1 MKTLSTLIILFS
13 LQTMVSQVIIGGV
26 PERDAD
32 GNPIFKAMLE
42 IRNPPGDPE
51 KVTKSG
57 VLIPRYAS
65 NNLPS
70 IPTTVAD
77 DPDTEA
83 DETVNL
89 GWDDDLQHY
98 RKEIHV
104 CLPRKMVPPALVHEI

>member
-42 IRNPPGDPE
+42 IRNPKAPGA
-51 KVTKSG
+51 TKSG
-57 VLIPRYAS
+57 VLIPRYTS

-70 IPTTVAD
+70 IPTTVVD

-83 DETVNL
+83 DETVN
-89 GWDDDLQHY
+89 WDGMMIYNTTEKKFMYAYQEKWYLM
-98 RKEIHV
+98 
-104 CLPRKMVPPALVHEI
+104 P

>member
-1 MKTLSTLIILFS
+1 MKTLSALIILFS
-13 LQTMVSQVIIGGV
+13 MQTMVSQVIIGGV

-83 DETVNL
+83 DETVN
-89 GWDDDLQHY
+89 WDGMMIY
-98 RKEIHV
+98 NTTEKKFMYAYKEKWY
-104 CLPRKMVPPALVHEI
+104 LMP

>member
-42 IRNPPGDPE
+42 IRKTKAPDA
-51 KVTKSG
+51 TKSG

-70 IPTTVAD
+70 IPTTEAD
-77 DPDTEA
+77 DPDTEE
-83 DETVNL
+83 DETVN
-89 GWDDDLQHY
+89 WDGMMIY
-98 RKEIHV
+98 NTSRKKYIYAYQEKWYL
-104 CLPRKMVPPALVHEI
+104 LP

>member
-42 IRNPPGDPE
+42 IRNPKAAGA
-51 KVTKSG
+51 TKSG

-65 NNLPS
+65 SNLPS

-77 DPDTEA
+77 DPDTTE
-83 DETVNL
+83 DETVN
-89 GWDDDLQHY
+89 WDGMMIFNTTEKKFMYVYQEKWY
-98 RKEIHV
+98 I
-104 CLPRKMVPPALVHEI
+104 LP

>member
-1 MKTLSTLIILFS
+1 MKTLSTLIILLS

-42 IRNPPGDPE
+42 IRNPKASDA
-51 KVTKSG
+51 TKSG

-77 DPDTEA
+77 DTGTEE
-83 DETVNL
+83 ETVN
-89 GWDDDLQHY
+89 WDGMMIY
-98 RKEIHV
+98 NTTRKKFMYAYQEKWYL
-104 CLPRKMVPPALVHEI
+104 LP